1 MHGYQT
7 ILRIITVELYYFM
20 YHSVVWIPL
29 CLPVIPEVSV
39 TRICRN
45 SWRNKIKCFTPQVS
59 FDLAEYTA
67 DVDALGVLRLLDAI
81 RSCKLEKDVKFY
93 QASTSE
99 LYGKVVEI
107 PQKETTP
114 FYPRSP
120 YSKSDLSVL
129 YGNVLVYIMNDG
141 KRHIGI
147 FRLSLK

>member
-1 MHGYQT
+1 
-7 ILRIITVELYYFM
+7 VASN
-20 YHSVVWIPL
+20 SVG
-29 CLPVIPEVSV
+29 
-39 TRICRN
+39 
-45 SWRNKIKCFTPQVS
+45 QVS

-99 LYGKVVEI
+99 LYGKVLEI

-120 YSKSDLSVL
+120 YSKSEAWIVTVL
-129 YGNVLVYIMNDG
+129 PRNKM
-141 KRHIGI
+141 
-147 FRLSLK
+147 SSC